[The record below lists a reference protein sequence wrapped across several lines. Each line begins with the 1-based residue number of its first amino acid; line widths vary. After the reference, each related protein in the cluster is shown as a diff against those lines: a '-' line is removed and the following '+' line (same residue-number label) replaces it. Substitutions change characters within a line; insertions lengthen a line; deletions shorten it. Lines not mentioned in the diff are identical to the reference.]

1 MPKSH
6 RDWGVK
12 TKSSI
17 FKKTRLSRN
26 EFHDLVTCPMTGPQ
40 FEARARELFA
50 RA

>member
-17 FKKTRLSRN
+17 FKKTGLSRD
-26 EFHDLVTCPMTGPQ
+26 EFHDLVSCPMTGPQ
-40 FEARARELFA
+40 YEARARELFA
-50 RA
+50 PD